1 MNPCALL
8 GGKVN
13 RCTTVKNSVE
23 VPQKIEIELQYDPAI
38 PHWAYIIENR
48 ILKRYLH
55 IYVHCDTVHDT
66 QDVEAT

>member
-1 MNPCALL
+1 MGLKNGMAAME
-8 GGKVN
+8 
-13 RCTTVKNSVE
+13 NSVE
-23 VPQKIEIELQYDPAI
+23 VPQKIEIELQNDPAI

-55 IYVHCDTVHDT
+55 IYVHCDTVHDS

>member
-1 MNPCALL
+1 MGLKNGMAAME
-8 GGKVN
+8 
-13 RCTTVKNSVE
+13 NSVE

-55 IYVHCDTVHDT
+55 IYVHCDTVHDS